1 MRTAG
6 SSNNR
11 EDGFA
16 PRRTKRHEGSK
27 GTKNAEGARVQ
38 PSNEPLAESKPA
50 LSEAEPSR
58 RADYLARSASLLRTP
73 WNAGVWRNGAS
84 SGSTGIVQPE
94 NDSSALSRSL
104 WSAAMA
110 SSCRPRTAC

>member
-1 MRTAG
+1 MPATIWLAPLRSPEGGLKKSEQSRFAGREFGADLPTA
-6 SSNNR
+6 
-11 EDGFA
+11 D
-16 PRRTKRHEGSK
+16 RR
-27 GTKNAEGARVQ
+27 
-38 PSNEPLAESKPA
+38 P
-50 LSEAEPSR
+50 
-58 RADYLARSASLLRTP
+58 ADYRARSASLLRTP

-94 NDSSALSRSL
+94 NDSSALSSKR